1 MRLLFALASLSL
13 SACADPVKDA
23 LPVGGEIARLAS
35 DTITVYK
42 TPTCGCCT
50 NWVDHVRKAGYHVVA
65 IDQND
70 LSDVKQ
76 RLGVSQQL
84 SSCHTATVGGYVVEG
99 HVPAQDIARLLA
111 DRPNVV
117 GIAVPGMP
125 AGSPGME
132 GFYSERYSVLTFD
145 KAGATKVFAEH

>member
-1 MRLLFALASLSL
+1 MRPLFALAALAL
-13 SACADPVKDA
+13 TACSDP
-23 LPVGGEIARLAS
+23 GEDIPPAAAQVAQLTS

-42 TPTCGCCT
+42 TPTCGCCA

-70 LSDVKQ
+70 LTDVKK
-76 RLGVSQQL
+76 RLGVSQEL
-84 SSCHTATVGGYVVEG
+84 SSCHTATVAGYVVEG

-111 DRPNVV
+111 QRPNVV

-145 KAGATKVFAEH
+145 RAGTTTVFAQH